1 MIASNFRKFPEAMA
15 LQLPLPFGRTLKWA
29 LARPG
34 ARMLRSIRA
43 ARAKL
48 MADKALIQYPT
59 KPIVPDWWRETTKAA
74 KALALK
80 VRDALIPIVWG
91 I

>member
-1 MIASNFRKFPEAMA
+1 MIASNFRKHPDAMA
-15 LQLPLPFGRTLKWA
+15 LQFVLALGAPKWMV
-29 LARPG
+29 RPTRRVVR
-34 ARMLRSIRA
+34 AIRS

-59 KPIVPDWWRETTKAA
+59 KPIVPEWWTEATKAA
-74 KALALK
+74 KVLALK